1 MPKSLTNFKTELR
14 SAMRD
19 LLWRQWSRL
28 GAGLVDDSR
37 IEIPDGHIIDPE
49 ALVLATT
56 VFGRQ
61 DQRLF
66 DEALGWI
73 VRFGALI
80 NVQRLKNLHADGE
93 LGHARVL
100 GVVAAYVKRHGKL
113 PKWGALAKTD
123 PKPPPSSAPEPFFE
137 SLGKPAMGR
146 GVSDPD
152 FLSHGWLRGLPRQK
166 ELSTPHSSERVTNV
180 LLTLRALIGVSSR
193 CEIILCLLTRPSARP
208 AELARLTGYSAQAI
222 QAVLNEMV
230 LSGKVRT
237 DGPRTS
243 TARKKTGRGVSIRYY
258 LHPQDWHFI
267 LPPESSP
274 RWLPWAALYALVQ
287 GVDEAL
293 RTTPDEL
300 LLSMQLRRLMEK
312 QSPFLMEGIASR
324 LGYHPDMTGESL
336 LKYLASD
343 LPRLLREL

>member
-1 MPKSLTNFKTELR
+1 MPTSPTNFKTELQ

-19 LLWRQWSRL
+19 LLWRQWSSL
-28 GAGLVDDSR
+28 GAGLQELDGPPSP
-37 IEIPDGHIIDPE
+37 EGHIIDPE
-49 ALVLATT
+49 ALLLATT

-66 DEALGWI
+66 DEALDW
-73 VRFGALI
+73 VVSFGALI

-93 LGHARVL
+93 LGHSRAL
-100 GVVAAYVKRHGKL
+100 GAVAAYVTRHGKL
-113 PKWGALAKTD
+113 PKWGALAKVGSD
-123 PKPPPSSAPEPFFE
+123 PLPAEPEPFFE
-137 SLGKPAMGR
+137 SPGIPSMHR
-146 GVSDPD
+146 GVADPD
-152 FLSHGWLRGLPRQK
+152 FLAHGWLRTLPRKK
-166 ELSTPHSSERVTNV
+166 ELSMAPSPERVTNI

-243 TARKKTGRGVSIRYY
+243 AARQKTGRGVSLRYF
-258 LHPQDWHFI
+258 LQPQDWHFI
-267 LPPESSP
+267 LPAESSP
-274 RWLPWAALYALVQ
+274 RWLPWAALFALVQ
-287 GVDEAL
+287 GVADAL
-293 RTTPDEL
+293 STIPDEL
-300 LLSMQLRRLMEK
+300 LLSMQLRRLMD
-312 QSPFLMEGIASR
+312 QHSSGLTEGIAYQ

-336 LKYLASD
+336 FKCLAVD
-343 LPRLLREL
+343 LPRLLRAL